1 MSLVLCRRIESQQPA
16 NRKLAA
22 ADVRVAD
29 LTSKKKKKNLLSE
42 TCFITVPKHGLNRR

>member
-22 ADVRVAD
+22 ADVESQSIES
-29 LTSKKKKKNLLSE
+29 LTSVQS
-42 TCFITVPKHGLNRR
+42 PNRMTEKCGI